1 MANKE
6 QPVSDPMTDYA
17 AFKAMPAS
25 ERDELGFAEYQ
36 RRQRIGTPGPGCYAW
51 GPAHYECALREIQ
64 RMQAVEQI
72 DGGTP

>member
-36 RRQRIGTPGPGCYAW
+36 RRHRRRTHTNG
-51 GPAHYECALREIQ
+51 
-64 RMQAVEQI
+64 
-72 DGGTP
+72 D

>member
-1 MANKE
+1 MR
-6 QPVSDPMTDYA
+6 DLMTDCA
-17 AFKAMPAS
+17 TFKALPAS

-36 RRQRIGTPGPGCYAW
+36 RRQRIGTHGPGCYAW

-64 RMQAVEQI
+64 RMQADEQI